1 MRLAVLGE
9 GYATAVDAFATGSRI
24 GARASTTLGDRLAG
38 YAAMAGDDATAAEF
52 AASYDEAAAEAAHG
66 VAELAAAFA
75 SAGRLAA
82 ASLVN
87 HHGAEV
93 ASGGQPPWRL
103 PETPGLV
110 ELMAT
115 TPPSALGADTRFLP
129 GWASM
134 VLDLLEGAVWPDAD
148 TDRLREAATTWRT
161 TARSVALLG
170 AHCST
175 ATAGFEGELSPEIP
189 VAVAATLDLRRQVE
203 TLADQL
209 ASIADACD
217 TYAEQ
222 VDAKRDQMLDLL
234 EELGIE
240 LGIGAVVGAA
250 LSFLSAGLAAGA
262 TSAAA
267 SGRIAAASR
276 ELKVIVDALRI
287 LNGSTAAT
295 LRPVTTTLRDTRS
308 SLSRLLR
315 VDLARADERGVIAL
329 GRSGGFPRGW
339 LSEHEAA
346 GGHLLERHIGKSDQE
361 LVERAISPGGPRRAS
376 SFPDQPT
383 AERFLERLLRA
394 QSRDVRAWLR
404 SNPEDR
410 RVLTQDF
417 GVNVGRTATR
427 QGDLLDVTGVRAILE
442 ADSTMPGGYRI
453 LTAYPDVAR

>member
-9 GYATAVDAFATGSRI
+9 GYVTAVGAFATGSRI
-24 GARASTTLGDRLAG
+24 GAQASTTLGDRLAG
-38 YAAMAGDDATAAEF
+38 YATMAGDDATAAEF
-52 AASYDEAAAEAAHG
+52 AASYDEAAAEAAHC

-75 SAGRLAA
+75 SAGRLAV
-82 ASLVN
+82 ASLAN
-87 HHGAEV
+87 HHAAEV
-93 ASGGQPPWRL
+93 ASGGQPPWRP

-115 TPPSALGADTRFLP
+115 TPPSALGADTSFLP

-161 TARSVALLG
+161 AARSVALLG

-175 ATAGFEGELSPEIP
+175 AIAGFESELSPEIP
-189 VAVAATLDLRRQVE
+189 VAVATTLDLRGQVE
-203 TLADQL
+203 TVADQL
-209 ASIADACD
+209 AAIADACD

-222 VDAKRDQMLDLL
+222 VDAKREQLLDLL
-234 EELGIE
+234 EEVGIE

-295 LRPVTTTLRDTRS
+295 LRPVATTVRHTRS

-315 VDLARADERGVIAL
+315 ADLARADERGVIAL

-346 GGHLLERHIGKSDQE
+346 GGHLLERHVGLSDVALRRRLTREGGPPAASTFRNQDE
-361 LVERAISPGGPRRAS
+361 AEQAVERALRMKRHDIAAWLTSGRHKRSFLADLHDDIGRILIRATDEIVAGKKVRLVLVRDPSMPRGWRLQTG
-376 SFPDQPT
+376 FPD
-383 AERFLERLLRA
+383 L
-394 QSRDVRAWLR
+394 
-404 SNPEDR
+404 
-410 RVLTQDF
+410 
-417 GVNVGRTATR
+417 
-427 QGDLLDVTGVRAILE
+427 
-442 ADSTMPGGYRI
+442 
-453 LTAYPDVAR
+453 

>member
-52 AASYDEAAAEAAHG
+52 AASYDEAAAAAAHG

-161 TARSVALLG
+161 AARSVALLG

-209 ASIADACD
+209 AAIADACD

-276 ELKVIVDALRI
+276 ELKVIVEALRI

-308 SLSRLLR
+308 SLARLLR

-329 GRSGGFPRGW
+329 GRSGRFPRGW

-346 GGHLLERHIGKSDQE
+346 GGHVVARHVGKSDEELLARLSDEPFLPNSSSFADEDQAERLLERFLTKQSGS
-361 LVERAISPGGPRRAS
+361 IS
-376 SFPDQPT
+376 
-383 AERFLERLLRA
+383 
-394 QSRDVRAWLR
+394 AWLNAGGR
-404 SNPEDR
+404 QLRLDGD
-410 RVLTQDF
+410 VGGLT
-417 GVNVGRTATR
+417 GRTAWPS
-427 QGDLLDVTGVRAILE
+427 GIVEDVCGVRVVLVR
-442 ADSTMPGGYRI
+442 DSSMSEGYRI
-453 LTAYPDVAR
+453 LTAFPQP